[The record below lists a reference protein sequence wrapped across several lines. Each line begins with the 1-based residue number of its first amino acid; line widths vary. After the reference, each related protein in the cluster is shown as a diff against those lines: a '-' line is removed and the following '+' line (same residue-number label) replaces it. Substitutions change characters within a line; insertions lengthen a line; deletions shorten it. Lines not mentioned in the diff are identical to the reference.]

1 MTAERVLRTY
11 VTLVAVSTGA
21 SSMIWGI
28 NTLFLLDA
36 GLSVGQAFAA
46 NAFFTAGMVL
56 FEVPTGV
63 VADTIGRRAS
73 YLLGTATLMGTTL
86 LYLCLWRVHA
96 GFGWWAL
103 VSGLLGFGF
112 TFFSGATEA
121 WLVDGLHATGYTG
134 SLDAAFAKG
143 QVANG
148 VAMMAGSIGGG
159 VLAQVTNL
167 GMPYVA
173 RALLLTATFAVA
185 WRAMRDIGFTP
196 KPRASVR
203 AEMTTIARASIH
215 HGLRNPRVRWV
226 MLAGPFTAGV
236 SAYGFYAAQ
245 PYLLHL
251 YGHTTSYAV
260 AGLAAGVVAAA
271 QIAGGLTAPL
281 FTKPPQSTTA
291 RPTTQPAPQRRGE
304 AGTSSRVAPQEPAP
318 TPGLAP
324 LQPAP
329 ERSGGADKR
338 VGVLMGAIVVSGV
351 VIAGI
356 GLVGAFW
363 AALVLLMVWGTMFA
377 AMVPIRQAYLN
388 THIPSAQRA
397 TVLSF
402 DNLIGSAGGVVV
414 QPALGRAADVW
425 GYGPAYLVC
434 AVVQLLA
441 VPVLAL
447 ARRKPVETAEP
458 QPLALRA

>member
-11 VTLVAVSTGA
+11 LTLVAVSTGA

-36 GLSVGQAFAA
+36 GLNVGQAFAA
-46 NAFFTAGMVL
+46 NAFFTVGMVL

-73 YLLGTATLMGTTL
+73 YLLGTATLFGTTL
-86 LYLCLWRVHA
+86 LYLWLWRVHA
-96 GFGWWAL
+96 GFGWWAV
-103 VSGLLGFGF
+103 VSALLGLGF

-121 WLVDGLHATGYTG
+121 WLVDGLHATGYEG

-167 GMPYVA
+167 GTPYVA

-185 WRAMRDIGFTP
+185 WRSMRDIGFTP
-196 KPRASVR
+196 EPRVSVR
-203 AEMTTIARASIH
+203 REMTGIVRSSLQ
-215 HGLRNPRVRWV
+215 HGFRNPRVRWV
-226 MLAGPFTAGV
+226 ILAGPFTAGV

-245 PYLLHL
+245 PYLLDL
-251 YGHTTSYAV
+251 YGHITSYAV
-260 AGLAAGVVAAA
+260 AGLSAGVVAAA
-271 QIAGGLTAPL
+271 QIAGGLLAPHLLHRATPHPTAERGLPL
-281 FTKPPQSTTA
+281 
-291 RPTTQPAPQRRGE
+291 QPAPERGL
-304 AGTSSRVAPQEPAP
+304 PLQP
-318 TPGLAP
+318 TAERGLP

-329 ERSGGADKR
+329 ERSRGADSR
-338 VGVLMGAIVVSGV
+338 VGMLMGAIVVSGV

-356 GLVGAFW
+356 GVVTTFW
-363 AALVLLMVWGTMFA
+363 LALVLLMVWGSMFA
-377 AMVPIRQAYLN
+377 AMTPIRQAYLN
-388 THIPSAQRA
+388 THITSEQRA

-402 DNLIGSAGGVVV
+402 DNLVGSAGGVVV

-434 AVVQLLA
+434 AAVQVLA

-447 ARRKPVETAEP
+447 ARRKPVETPDAE
-458 QPLALRA
+458 PLALRA